1 MKGNEYWRYTH
12 FALSHDYGRVMGGRV
27 SKMNSPDFT
36 DFSSCALAI
45 GFLHM
50 HACRPCHRCMS
61 LGFCGRIHRKHGRF
75 IGHSGGEIT
84 TRWGWRAKFSMKDN
98 ALQVNSACFSSLMRH
113 GHFSLAW
120 GVVKDAEARSFWSTH
135 FPVLTSE
142 ILESEG
148 AVGDFHTKDFKNESC
163 LTLLVSLPF
172 RLTKLYIAS

>member
-1 MKGNEYWRYTH
+1 
-12 FALSHDYGRVMGGRV
+12 MGELWEEGYP
-27 SKMNSPDFT
+27 KLNSPDFT

-84 TRWGWRAKFSMKDN
+84 TRWGWGAKFSMKDN
-98 ALQVNSACFSSLMRH
+98 ALQVNSACFSSLMKYVFLRH
-113 GHFSLAW
+113 DHFPLAW
-120 GVVKDAEARSFWSTH
+120 GVVKDAEARSFWWTH

-142 ILESEG
+142 VLESEG
-148 AVGDFHTKDFKNESC
+148 VVGDFHTKDFK
-163 LTLLVSLPF
+163 
-172 RLTKLYIAS
+172 TKAA